1 MLITL
6 LGIMVGGFLGF
17 VVFGGGWDL
26 RGKSHARIGS
36 ASGGFLGGLAAMP
49 MLVNGL
55 FWADEAQ
62 ITQGVVGLLF
72 WPAALAGAGAGIGW
86 IMDRNSAGQ
95 TPPQDAKLP
104 PHKTAMGREGLSQV
118 PSATDDAYDIAGR
131 ELQSGAKHA
140 GAWARAMVEADGDPA
155 RTEAAYVRLRVA
167 TLDATAREEAARG
180 IEAERK
186 AQEDATSRA
195 ADALFNQARRQGAP
209 ISAEEAK
216 LRTIAKEAIERRRI
230 SGARLILI
238 PEVSALAKKIYASYE
253 EAIIAAERDIFR
265 DRHGY
270 RFDGR
275 FYNSLA
281 GAMSDAQK
289 QARYEEKTVT
299 GPAPSTGR
307 ISEGKKEPPEG
318 SDDQPPFR
326 WDDFR

>member
-6 LGIMVGGFLGF
+6 LGVMVGGFLGF

-49 MLVNGL
+49 MLANGL

-86 IMDRNSAGQ
+86 IMDRNSAGK
-95 TPPQDAKLP
+95 TPPQAVKLP
-104 PHKTAMGREGLSQV
+104 PHKTAMDGEGQSLA
-118 PSATDDAYDIAGR
+118 PEEDPYDIAGR

-140 GAWARAMVEADGDPA
+140 GSWARAMVEADGDPA

-167 TLDATAREEAARG
+167 ALDAIAREDAARL

-195 ADALFNQARRQGAP
+195 ADAVFNQARRQGVP

-216 LRTIAKEAIERRRI
+216 LRTRAKEAIEIRRI
-230 SGARLILI
+230 SGAGIILI
-238 PEVSALAKKIYASYE
+238 PEVSALAKEIYASYE

-281 GAMSDAQK
+281 GAIAAGQK
-289 QARYEEKTVT
+289 QARHEAKTVT

-307 ISEGKKEPPEG
+307 ISAGKEGPPEG